1 MIRCKRLLRFF
12 IAVLFASTFLTAQS
26 SLDLSLSD
34 LSNHPRKL
42 SDYRSKIVVVNFWAT
57 WCQPCRKEIPV
68 LVNLQNQYSR
78 QVQFIGV
85 SIDELEDQ
93 KTVAKFVNRLG
104 INYPIWISGTT
115 EQMKPFGLATAI
127 PATVLLTEAG
137 ERAFRIIGEVKQ
149 QILEERLNWLLSDR
163 TAPKPQELV
172 LPAGVTPEHFAKH
185 ESGQEDEEE
194 QARERAGQ
202 DSAVPS

>member
-1 MIRCKRLLRFF
+1 MTGCKQLLRFF
-12 IAVLFASTFLTAQS
+12 AVVFFASRFLLGQS
-26 SLDLSLSD
+26 SFDLSLPD
-34 LSNHPRKL
+34 LSNQSMKL
-42 SDYRSKIVVVNFWAT
+42 SDYRGKIVVVNFWAT

-68 LVNLQNQYSR
+68 LVHLQNQYSG
-78 QVQFIGV
+78 QVQFVGV
-85 SIDELEDQ
+85 SIDEPEDQ

-104 INYPIWISGTT
+104 INYPIWINGTT

-127 PATVLLTEAG
+127 PATVVLTEAG

-149 QILEERLNWLLSDR
+149 PILEERLNWLLSDR
-163 TAPKPQELV
+163 TSPKPQELV